1 VFSSLATG
9 VNGVPSLNIGHTG
22 STGTRT
28 IRTIAN
34 TVSLA
39 DTTLGGSGNR
49 TIETPSNLVLA
60 STGGGLVSLQ
70 VFSAV
75 NVLEALSGSV
85 KIGGSVAFGWT
96 TGTDAGLGV
105 DTGLSRISAGV
116 VGVGTG
122 AQGSVAGALQLT
134 RLDGASANA
143 DMQGSITSSSGTT
156 VSKTFA
162 TNYTSTP
169 IVTVTPTT
177 NAGAFYLSSVSNSGF
192 TITYATSGAQTFNYH
207 VIGNPS

>member
-1 VFSSLATG
+1 M
-9 VNGVPSLNIGHTG
+9 
-22 STGTRT
+22 
-28 IRTIAN
+28 
-34 TVSLA
+34 
-39 DTTLGGSGNR
+39 
-49 TIETPSNLVLA
+49 
-60 STGGGLVSLQ
+60 
-70 VFSAV
+70 
-75 NVLEALSGSV
+75 
-85 KIGGSVAFGWT
+85 
-96 TGTDAGLGV
+96 
-105 DTGLSRISAGV
+105 
-116 VGVGTG
+116 
-122 AQGSVAGALQLT
+122 AGALQLT

-143 DMQGSITSSSGTT
+143 DMQGNITSASGTT

>member
-1 VFSSLATG
+1 VFEKSRRGRDFKLRPCLRGYLAVATTTG
-9 VNGVPSLNIGHTG
+9 Y
-22 STGTRT
+22 
-28 IRTIAN
+28 
-34 TVSLA
+34 
-39 DTTLGGSGNR
+39 
-49 TIETPSNLVLA
+49 
-60 STGGGLVSLQ
+60 Q
-70 VFSAV
+70 
-75 NVLEALSGSV
+75 
-85 KIGGSVAFGWT
+85 

-116 VGVGTG
+116 LGVGTG
-122 AQGSVAGALQLT
+122 AQGSVAGTLQLT

-143 DMQGSITSSSGTT
+143 DMQGNITSASGTT

-192 TITYATSGAQTFNYH
+192 TMALRRLTITSSETRANSSFAFSWQPTE
-207 VIGNPS
+207 PSA